1 MKTVRR
7 PPYPKW
13 NPGYFPCSSLTP
25 LPLSSRR
32 PSVSFGGFGLTRR
45 RWDAGWR
52 RRSRNGR
59 TLGSKSLEQSRR
71 PSTRDTG
78 GRLGGALRPDYPA
91 APADTSAAQ
100 IKSVHWRPSC
110 PMPSMSHIRPRSSR
124 TRYVDGQRKCPPKWP
139 AKMSLELLAMVSGHS
154 VLTVGRFI
162 GGLSACMYF
171 FAVSRWMASSRAT
184 LRIDRPLRFAFC
196 TAFHLAV

>member
-1 MKTVRR
+1 MRIREAV
-7 PPYPKW
+7 PA
-13 NPGYFPCSSLTP
+13 
-25 LPLSSRR
+25 
-32 PSVSFGGFGLTRR
+32 
-45 RWDAGWR
+45 DAGPMARVHVDTWR
-52 RRSRNGR
+52 TAYTGIVPAGHLAVLSYHDMEARWVHILTGDEPAECNVVAETQGGEIVGFAGGGPERERRQDLLGR
-59 TLGSKSLEQSRR
+59 
-71 PSTRDTG
+71 
-78 GRLGGALRPDYPA
+78 ALRRLPA
-91 APADTSAAQ
+91 A
-100 IKSVHWRPSC
+100 
-110 PMPSMSHIRPRSSR
+110 R
-124 TRYVDGQRKCPPKWP
+124 TVDGQRKCPPKWP